1 MVNFMVYE
9 FHFNLKNGK
18 RKQRI
23 FFKLNNIYFCAYFWL
38 CSGFLL
44 VAMNRGYSLVEACGL
59 LTVMAFLIVERGL
72 EGTRVSVV
80 VACGLRS
87 CDAWA

>member
-1 MVNFMVYE
+1 
-9 FHFNLKNGK
+9 
-18 RKQRI
+18 
-23 FFKLNNIYFCAYFWL
+23 
-38 CSGFLL
+38 
-44 VAMNRGYSLVEACGL
+44 MNRGYSLVEACGL

>member
-1 MVNFMVYE
+1 MARENKDF
-9 FHFNLKNGK
+9 FFLIK
-18 RKQRI
+18 RY
-23 FFKLNNIYFCAYFWL
+23 IYFCAYFWL

-44 VAMNRGYSLVEACGL
+44 VAMNRGYSLVEACRL
-59 LTVMAFLIVERGL
+59 LTAAAFLTVERGL